1 MVFFLLMIHVDRF
14 LKCCIFDQYLIWLL
28 NRKKRKK
35 KSYLNTEKKN
45 LETFL
50 SN

>member
-1 MVFFLLMIHVDRF
+1 MIHIGRF

-28 NRKKRKK
+28 NRKKKK
-35 KSYLNTEKKN
+35 KRTKVLFEYRKKN

>member
-1 MVFFLLMIHVDRF
+1 MIHIGRF
-14 LKCCIFDQYLIWLL
+14 LKCIFDQYLIWLL
-28 NRKKRKK
+28 NRKKKK
-35 KSYLNTEKKN
+35 KKRTKVLFEYRKKN